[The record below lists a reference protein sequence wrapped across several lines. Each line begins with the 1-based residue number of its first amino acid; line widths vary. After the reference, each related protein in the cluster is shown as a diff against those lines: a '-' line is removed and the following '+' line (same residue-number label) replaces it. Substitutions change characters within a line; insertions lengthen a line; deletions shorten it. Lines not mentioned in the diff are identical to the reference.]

1 MAAMDLCALVGGNV
15 RRYRKAARLSQ
26 EDVAHRAGLD
36 RTYLSDIER
45 GVANPSVNVLLG
57 VAMVCGVH
65 PAMLLLNEREAALVA
80 RILGPAG
87 VGAPPP

>member
-1 MAAMDLCALVGGNV
+1 MDLCALVGGNV

-26 EDVAHRAGLD
+26 EDVAHKAGLD

-65 PAMLLLNEREAALVA
+65 PAMLLLDEREAALVA
-80 RILGPAG
+80 QVLGPAG
-87 VGAPPP
+87 VGAPLP

>member
-1 MAAMDLCALVGGNV
+1 MDLCALVGGNV
-15 RRYRKAARLSQ
+15 RRYRRAARLSQ
-26 EDVAHRAGLD
+26 EDVAHKAGLD

-65 PAMLLLNEREAALVA
+65 PAMLLLDEREAALVA
-80 RILGPAG
+80 QVLGPAG

>member
-1 MAAMDLCALVGGNV
+1 MDLCALVGGNV
-15 RRYRKAARLSQ
+15 RRYRKAACLSQ
-26 EDVAHRAGLD
+26 EDVAHKAGLD

-65 PAMLLLNEREAALVA
+65 PAMLLLDEREAALVA
-80 RILGPAG
+80 QVLGPAG
-87 VGAPPP
+87 MGAPPP

>member
-1 MAAMDLCALVGGNV
+1 MDLCALVGGNV

-65 PAMLLLNEREAALVA
+65 PALLLLDEREAALVA
-80 RILGPAG
+80 RVLGPAG
-87 VGAPPP
+87 DGAPPP

>member
-1 MAAMDLCALVGGNV
+1 MDLCALVGGNV

-26 EDVAHRAGLD
+26 EDVAHKAGLD

-65 PAMLLLNEREAALVA
+65 PALLLLDEREAVLVA
-80 RILGPAG
+80 QVLGPAG
-87 VGAPPP
+87 GGAPP

>member
-1 MAAMDLCALVGGNV
+1 M

-57 VAMVCGVH
+57 IAMVCGVH
-65 PAMLLLNEREAALVA
+65 PAMLLLDEREAALVA
-80 RILGPAG
+80 RVLGPVG
-87 VGAPPP
+87 EGAPPL

>member
-1 MAAMDLCALVGGNV
+1 MDLCALVGGNV

-65 PAMLLLNEREAALVA
+65 PALLLLDEREAALVA
-80 RILGPAG
+80 RVLGPGGKG
-87 VGAPPP
+87 VPPP

>member
-1 MAAMDLCALVGGNV
+1 MDLCALVGGNV

-65 PAMLLLNEREAALVA
+65 PAMLLFDEREAALVA
-80 RILGPAG
+80 QVLGPAG

>member
-1 MAAMDLCALVGGNV
+1 MDLCALVGGNV

-26 EDVAHRAGLD
+26 EDVAHKAGLD

-65 PAMLLLNEREAALVA
+65 PALLLLDEREAALVA
-80 RILGPAG
+80 QVLGPAG
-87 VGAPPP
+87 GGAPP

>member
-1 MAAMDLCALVGGNV
+1 MDLCALVGGNV

-65 PAMLLLNEREAALVA
+65 PALLLLDEREAALVA
-80 RILGPAG
+80 QVLGLAG
-87 VGAPPP
+87 VGAPPS

>member
-1 MAAMDLCALVGGNV
+1 MDLCALVGGNV

-26 EDVAHRAGLD
+26 EDVAHKAGLD

-65 PAMLLLNEREAALVA
+65 PAMLLLDEREAALVA
-80 RILGPAG
+80 QVLGPAG

>member
-1 MAAMDLCALVGGNV
+1 MDLCALVGGNV

-65 PAMLLLNEREAALVA
+65 PALLLLDEREAALVA
-80 RILGPAG
+80 QILGPAG
-87 VGAPPP
+87 EGPPPP

>member
-1 MAAMDLCALVGGNV
+1 MDLCALVGGNV

-65 PAMLLLNEREAALVA
+65 PALLLLDEREAALVA
-80 RILGPAG
+80 QTLGPAG
-87 VGAPPP
+87 EGPPPP

>member
-1 MAAMDLCALVGGNV
+1 MDLCALVGGNV

-57 VAMVCGVH
+57 VATVCGVH
-65 PAMLLLNEREAALVA
+65 PALLLLDEREAALVA
-80 RILGPAG
+80 EVLGPAG

>member
-1 MAAMDLCALVGGNV
+1 MDLFALVGGNV

-65 PAMLLLNEREAALVA
+65 PALLLLDEREAALVA
-80 RILGPAG
+80 QVLGPAG

>member
-1 MAAMDLCALVGGNV
+1 MDLCALVGRNV

-26 EDVAHRAGLD
+26 EDVAHKAGLD

-45 GVANPSVNVLLG
+45 GIANPSVNVLLG

-65 PAMLLLNEREAALVA
+65 PALMLLDEREAALVA
-80 RILGPAG
+80 GMLGPAG
-87 VGAPPP
+87 EGAPPP

>member
-1 MAAMDLCALVGGNV
+1 M

-26 EDVAHRAGLD
+26 EDVAHKAGLD

-45 GVANPSVNVLLG
+45 GVANPTVNVLLG

-65 PAMLLLNEREAALVA
+65 PALLLLDERETALVA
-80 RILGPAG
+80 RILGQAGGSVPATST
-87 VGAPPP
+87 P

>member
-1 MAAMDLCALVGGNV
+1 MDLCALVGGNV

-45 GVANPSVNVLLG
+45 GVANPTVNMLLG
-57 VAMVCGVH
+57 VATVCGVH
-65 PAMLLLNEREAALVA
+65 PALLLLDEREAALVA
-80 RILGPAG
+80 RVLGPAG
-87 VGAPPP
+87 EGAPP

>member
-1 MAAMDLCALVGGNV
+1 MDLSALVGANV

-26 EDVAHRAGLD
+26 EDVAHKAGLD

-57 VAMVCGVH
+57 IAMVCGVH
-65 PAMLLLNEREAALVA
+65 PAMLLLDEREATLVA
-80 RILGPAG
+80 QALGPAG
-87 VGAPPP
+87 VGAPG

>member
-1 MAAMDLCALVGGNV
+1 MDLCALVGGNV

-26 EDVAHRAGLD
+26 EDVAHKAGLD

-65 PAMLLLNEREAALVA
+65 PAMLLLDEREAALVA
-80 RILGPAG
+80 QVLGPAG
-87 VGAPPP
+87 MGAPPP

>member
-1 MAAMDLCALVGGNV
+1 M

-57 VAMVCGVH
+57 VATVCGVH
-65 PAMLLLNEREAALVA
+65 PALLLLDEREAALVA
-80 RILGPAG
+80 EVLGPAG